1 MIKTIAVAL
10 TALGFVAMAGS
21 AFACPASASNQTS
34 QQTVMTD
41 SATNQTPI
49 TTKPGS

>member
-1 MIKTIAVAL
+1 MFRSIAVAL

-21 AFACPASASNQTS
+21 AVACPATASVETS

-41 SATNQTPI
+41 SATTQTPI
-49 TTKPGS
+49 PTKPGS